1 MKCSIELQAPW
12 RIAAGEEGYKLLETN
27 LLLKFQGW
35 QGLLGLSELQ
45 VLEKKVEEQFACM
58 NLKLWE
64 QPKVFWRVQ
73 VDEVAGAS

>member
-12 RIAAGEEGYKLLETN
+12 RIAAGEEEYKLLETN

-45 VLEKKVEEQFACM
+45 SWRRR
-58 NLKLWE
+58 LKSSLL
-64 QPKVFWRVQ
+64 
-73 VDEVAGAS
+73 A